1 MFREELE
8 YLLKQFSVLFC
19 SLSIHTCY
27 TLRNRIIYYNLEKIT
42 YYKSVFYKFN
52 SREPIKA

>member
-19 SLSIHTCY
+19 SLSIHTRY

-42 YYKSVFYKFN
+42 SCKSVLYKFN
-52 SREPIKA
+52 SREPTKD